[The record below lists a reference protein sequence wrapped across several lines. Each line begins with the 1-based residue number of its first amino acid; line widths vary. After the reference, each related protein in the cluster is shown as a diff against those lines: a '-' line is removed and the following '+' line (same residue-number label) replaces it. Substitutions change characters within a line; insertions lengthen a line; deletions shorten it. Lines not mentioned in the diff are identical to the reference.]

1 MSVSQ
6 ITHRQN
12 PTSESVNRKQ
22 PRAFTLVELLVVIGI
37 IAVLIGILLPA
48 LSKAR
53 ASANLV
59 ACSSNL
65 RQLNVCMIMYEQD
78 YKGKLTVEW
87 TNGPLWPYL
96 LKPYFGKLPSST
108 SVSKTETRDK
118 ILLCPNATEKPTDDS
133 DKSPSPSPVQPF
145 FTTYSGFGNIQAAYG
160 MNRWLYDNSRKRANP
175 MSSTD
180 KKYWLA
186 ADPTVN
192 YFKLGKA
199 SNGNIPLFFDCR
211 WREARPSSASEG
223 YYPEDSSSDMSN
235 VAINRH
241 GKLINVSFV
250 DGSTRTIP
258 MPELWSLKWWPGWK
272 TPATLPRTPW

>member
-1 MSVSQ
+1 MFVSR
-6 ITHRQN
+6 ITHAAN
-12 PTSESVNRKQ
+12 PTGESVNGRQ

-65 RQLNVCMIMYEQD
+65 RQLNLCMMMYEQD
-78 YKGKLTVEW
+78 YKGRLTVEW

-96 LKPYFGKLPSST
+96 LKPYFGKLPANT

-118 ILLCPNATEKPTDDS
+118 ILLCPNANEKPTDDS
-133 DKSPSPSPVQPF
+133 DKSPSPSPTQAF

-160 MNRWLYDNSRKRANP
+160 MNRWLYDDTLKRATP

-180 KKYWLA
+180 KKYWLGT
-186 ADPTVN
+186 DPTAN
-192 YFKLGKA
+192 YWKIGKA
-199 SNGNIPLFFDCR
+199 NHGNVPLFFDCR
-211 WREARPSSASEG
+211 WREARPNNNTEG
-223 YYPEDSSSDMSN
+223 YYPQDSTSDMSY
-235 VAINRH
+235 VATNRH
-241 GKLINVSFV
+241 GRMVNVTFV
-250 DGSTRTIP
+250 DGSTRTMP
-258 MPELWSLKWWPGWK
+258 LPELWSLQWWPGWK
-272 TPATLPRTPW
+272 VPSPLPKTPW